1 MTTSALRVPPERRR
15 YERVIDSLLE
25 LIEARGLAPGDAMP
39 TERELAD
46 LFGVS
51 RNVLRQAFGILEERG
66 LLSTLRGSGRYLR
79 DVNSDQEQQVGRA
92 RIEIASIAD
101 ILEARTLLEAQ
112 VAELACERR
121 TTDEAQNLAV
131 LGRRLNAWEDNVAFH
146 CAVAAST
153 HNFMLE
159 RMVHQQLD
167 LARELHQRDHYNDPD
182 QLERMRLEHQAI
194 SAAITA
200 RDAAAAKEL
209 VRRHLTRTSALLTH
223 PDGSSAQAQMTVPG
237 T

>member
-15 YERVIDSLLE
+15 YERVVDSLLE
-25 LIEARGLAPGDAMP
+25 LIEARGLGPGDAMP

-51 RNVLRQAFGILEERG
+51 RNVLREAFGILEERG
-66 LLSTLRGSGRYLR
+66 LLRTLRGSGRYLR
-79 DVNSDQEQQVGRA
+79 DVNSDKEQQVGRA
-92 RIEIASIAD
+92 RVEIASIAD
-101 ILEARTLLEAQ
+101 VLEARTLLEVQ
-112 VAELACERR
+112 IVELACQRR

-146 CAVAAST
+146 CAVAACT

-159 RMVHQQLD
+159 RMVRQQVD
-167 LARELHQRDHYNDPD
+167 LASELHQRDYYNDPD

-209 VRRHLTRTSALLTH
+209 VRRHLNRTSALLIQ
-223 PDGSSAQAQMTVPG
+223 PDGSSA
-237 T
+237 